1 MNYIRHLTAAMERF
15 ASDNRLN
22 PTHVSLYLALFQY
35 WNLARFKNPVS
46 ISRDE
51 IMRLS
56 KIGSKVTY
64 HRCIKDLH
72 NWSYLQYD
80 PSHNPFKGSHVYMF
94 NFCTSSEQA
103 QIHSRSK
110 NGQVLEQAVVPS
122 KTIETIKN
130 HKQNKRPSLQQVKD
144 FFEKMP
150 DIESHTERSRDESLI
165 STVEAEKFYNYYS
178 ATGWKIGKS
187 NLEDW
192 EAAARNWIIKTN
204 ENPLVQNRDN
214 LNATT
219 DKNYDQP
226 L

>member
-1 MNYIRHLTAAMERF
+1 MNYIKQLTAAMERF
-15 ASDNRLN
+15 ASDDRLN

-80 PSHNPFKGSHVYMF
+80 PSHNPFKGSQVYMF
-94 NFCTSSEQA
+94 NFCTTSEQA
-103 QIHSRSK
+103 QIHSSSK
-110 NGQVLEQAVVPS
+110 NGQVVGQAVVPS
-122 KTIETIKN
+122 KTIETFKN
-130 HKQNKRPSLQQVKD
+130 NKQNKRPSIDQIKD
-144 FFEKMP
+144 FFQKEEQP
-150 DIESHTERSRDESLI
+150 DS
-165 STVEAEKFYNYYS
+165 EAEKFFNYYS

-187 NLEDW
+187 PLEDW
-192 EAAARNWIIKTN
+192 EAAARNWIIKAN
-204 ENPLVQNRDN
+204 EPPLVQNRDN

>member
-1 MNYIRHLTAAMERF
+1 MERF

-72 NWSYLQYD
+72 NWSYLRYD

-94 NFCTSSEQA
+94 NFCTSNGQA
-103 QIHSRSK
+103 EIHSNTK
-110 NGQVLEQAVVPS
+110 NGQVVGQAVIPS
-122 KTIETIKN
+122 KTIKTNKN
-130 HKQNKRPSLQQVKD
+130 TKQNKRPSLQQVKD
-144 FFEKMP
+144 FFQKIP
-150 DIESHTERSRDESLI
+150 DTERLALSGVEVK
-165 STVEAEKFYNYYS
+165 VEAEKFYNYYS

-192 EAAARNWIIKTN
+192 EAAARNWIIKAN
-204 ENPLVQNRDN
+204 ESPLVQNRDN

>member
-1 MNYIRHLTAAMERF
+1 MNYIKQLTAAMERF

-64 HRCIKDLH
+64 HRCIRDLH

-80 PSHNPFKGSHVYMF
+80 PSHNPFKGSQVYMF
-94 NFCTSSEQA
+94 NFCTSTEQA
-103 QIHSRSK
+103 QDHNSTK
-110 NGQVLEQAVVPS
+110 NGQVMGQALIPS
-122 KTIETIKN
+122 KTIETNKN
-130 HKQNKRPSLQQVKD
+130 TKQNKRPSLQQVKD

-150 DIESHTERSRDESLI
+150 DTERSRSVEM
-165 STVEAEKFYNYYS
+165 EAEKFYNYYS

-187 NLEDW
+187 LLEDW

-204 ENPLVQNRDN
+204 ETQLVQNRDN

>member
-94 NFCTSSEQA
+94 NFCTSKGQA
-103 QIHSRSK
+103 EIHSSTK
-110 NGQVLEQAVVPS
+110 NGQVLGQAVVPS

-130 HKQNKRPSLQQVKD
+130 HKQNKRPSMDEVKD
-144 FFEKMP
+144 FFLNGEQ
-150 DIESHTERSRDESLI
+150 SI
-165 STVEAEKFYNYYS
+165 SEAEKFFNYYS

-187 NLEDW
+187 PLEDW

-204 ENPLVQNRDN
+204 ESPLVQNRDN

>member
-1 MNYIRHLTAAMERF
+1 MNYIKQLTAAMERF

-72 NWSYLQYD
+72 NWSYLEYE
-80 PSHNPFKGSHVYMF
+80 PSHNPFRGSRVYMF

-103 QIHSRSK
+103 QIHSSSK
-110 NGQVLEQAVVPS
+110 NGQVVGQAVVPS
-122 KTIETIKN
+122 KTIETSIN
-130 HKQNKRPSLQQVKD
+130 DKQNKRPSLDQIKE
-144 FFEKMP
+144 FFQKEEQP
-150 DIESHTERSRDESLI
+150 DS
-165 STVEAEKFYNYYS
+165 EAEKFFNYYS

-187 NLEDW
+187 HLEDW

-204 ENPLVQNRDN
+204 ETPLVQNRDN
-214 LNATT
+214 LNTTT

>member
-1 MNYIRHLTAAMERF
+1 MERF

-72 NWSYLQYD
+72 NWSYLRYD

-94 NFCTSSEQA
+94 NFCTSTEQA

-110 NGQVLEQAVVPS
+110 NGQALGQAVVPS

-130 HKQNKRPSLQQVKD
+130 HKQNKRPSMDEVKD
-144 FFEKMP
+144 FFLKVEQP
-150 DIESHTERSRDESLI
+150 I
-165 STVEAEKFYNYYS
+165 SEGEKFYNYYS

>member
-1 MNYIRHLTAAMERF
+1 MNYIRQLTAAMERF
-15 ASDNRLN
+15 ASDDRLN

-35 WNLARFKNPVS
+35 WNLARFKNPIS

-103 QIHSRSK
+103 EIHSRSK
-110 NGQVLEQAVVPS
+110 NGQVLGQAVAPS
-122 KTIETIKN
+122 KTIETFKN
-130 HKQNKRPSLQQVKD
+130 DKQNKRPSLQQIKD
-144 FFEKMP
+144 FFEKEKC
-150 DIESHTERSRDESLI
+150 IEPVEM
-165 STVEAEKFYNYYS
+165 EAEKFFNYYS

-187 NLEDW
+187 HLEDW
-192 EAAARNWIIKTN
+192 EAAARNWIIKAN
-204 ENPLVQNRDN
+204 ETPLVQNRDN